1 MNDWQTIYNLIKVIQ
16 TWGNCWE
23 CFPGKYLVGRLWCNP
38 IFRHCRRKPIKRDLL
53 PRQPPTGSQEIIL
66 LHLSIFLEIAQEL
79 YQADQL
85 ILFFI
90 WKWIQES
97 SSFKLELFKF
107 KNFHNLDCV
116 TFLHL
121 MQLRHFWNK
130 THLDNY
136 VFISVTILRFYCQ
149 SCGW

>member
-1 MNDWQTIYNLIKVIQ
+1 MNDWRTIYKMIKVIQ

-66 LHLSIFLEIAQEL
+66 LQLSIILEIAQEL
-79 YQADQL
+79 YQAGQ
-85 ILFFI
+85 LFFYVLFGNGFRSRVL
-90 WKWIQES
+90 S
-97 SSFKLELFKF
+97 SLNFLNSKF
-107 KNFHNLDCV
+107 FINL
-116 TFLHL
+116 TFSHL
-121 MQLRHFWNK
+121 MQLRHFGNK
-130 THLDNY
+130 AHLDNY

>member
-23 CFPGKYLVGRLWCNP
+23 CFPGKYLVGRLSCNP

-66 LHLSIFLEIAQEL
+66 LQLSIFLEIAQEL

-85 ILFFI
+85 FYVLFGNGFRSRALSSLIFFNSKLFI
-90 WKWIQES
+90 IW
-97 SSFKLELFKF
+97 
-107 KNFHNLDCV
+107 CV
-116 TFLHL
+116 TFSHL
-121 MQLRHFWNK
+121 MQLCHFWNK

>member
-1 MNDWQTIYNLIKVIQ
+1 MNDWRTIYNLIKVIQ
-16 TWGNCWE
+16 TWGYCWE

-66 LHLSIFLEIAQEL
+66 LQLSVFLGKKCNNYIKLINFSFMCYLEMDSGVEFFQAWIFLNSK
-79 YQADQL
+79 
-85 ILFFI
+85 FFI
-90 WKWIQES
+90 
-97 SSFKLELFKF
+97 
-107 KNFHNLDCV
+107 NL
-116 TFLHL
+116 TFSHL
-121 MQLRHFWNK
+121 MQLRHFGNK
-130 THLDNY
+130 AHLDNY

>member
-1 MNDWQTIYNLIKVIQ
+1 MNDWRTIYKMIKVIQ

-66 LHLSIFLEIAQEL
+66 LQLSVFLGKKCNNYIKLINFSFMCYLEMDSGVEFFQAWIFLNSK
-79 YQADQL
+79 
-85 ILFFI
+85 FFI
-90 WKWIQES
+90 
-97 SSFKLELFKF
+97 
-107 KNFHNLDCV
+107 NL
-116 TFLHL
+116 TFSHL
-121 MQLRHFWNK
+121 MQLRHFGNK
-130 THLDNY
+130 AHLDNY

>member
-1 MNDWQTIYNLIKVIQ
+1 MNDWQTIHNLINVIQ

-66 LHLSIFLEIAQEL
+66 LQLSIFLDMAQEL

-85 ILFFI
+85 FFYVLFGIGFRSRVL
-90 WKWIQES
+90 S
-97 SSFKLELFKF
+97 SL
-107 KNFHNLDCV
+107 NFSNSI
-116 TFLHL
+116 FFYNFSHL